1 LTEKVH
7 RQKNGIVKMVQPL
20 TSSSTETTVSTK
32 PLLEFDRIG
41 LEYPFEESIRTIIQ
55 EITLSVEP
63 GEFVTFVGPSGCGK
77 TSILRMV
84 SGLSP
89 TKIGE
94 LRCHGQAV
102 TKPLKNVGI
111 AFQNPVLLPW
121 RRTID
126 NVLLPLEI
134 VSPYKRD
141 FKVNRDRYLEMAQ
154 KLLQAVGLKDFQ
166 KQFPWQLSGGMRQRA
181 SLCRAL
187 IHQPE
192 ILLLDEPF
200 GALDAFTRE
209 EMWVMLQTLWME
221 AKCVGMLI
229 THDLRE
235 AVFLSDTVYV
245 MSPRPSE
252 IAFKLKIDLPR
263 PRTLEMCLSDEF
275 AHLAAELRRHIHK
288 N

>member
-1 LTEKVH
+1 MLKP
-7 RQKNGIVKMVQPL
+7 QI
-20 TSSSTETTVSTK
+20 SSATETATASM

-41 LEYPFEESIRTIIQ
+41 LEYPFEESMRTIIQ
-55 EITLSVEP
+55 EITLNVQP

-94 LRCHGQAV
+94 LRCHNQPV
-102 TKPLKNVGI
+102 TRPLKNVGI

-141 FKVNRDRYLEMAQ
+141 FKTNRPHYLEMAQ
-154 KLLQAVGLKDFQ
+154 KLLKAVGLNDFQ
-166 KQFPWQLSGGMRQRA
+166 QQFPWQLSGGMRQRA
-181 SLCRAL
+181 SLCRSL

-209 EMWVMLQTLWME
+209 EMWVMLQNLWME

-252 IAFKLKIDLPR
+252 IAFKLQIDLPR

-288 N
+288 S